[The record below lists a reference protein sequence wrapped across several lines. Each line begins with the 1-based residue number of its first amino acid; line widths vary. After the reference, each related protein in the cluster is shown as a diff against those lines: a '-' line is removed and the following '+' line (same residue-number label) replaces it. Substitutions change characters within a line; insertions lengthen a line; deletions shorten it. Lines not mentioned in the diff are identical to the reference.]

1 MRSSHLEQKLREAQK
16 AANTYMD
23 HNKALD
29 QQLSTTSK
37 RLEDGE

>member
-1 MRSSHLEQKLREAQK
+1 MRSSHLQHKLREAQK
-16 AANTYMD
+16 AANKTMD
-23 HNKALD
+23 HNQALD